1 MSKLH
6 IIADRWNLTHRG
18 LFVVGSQL
26 NVPPS
31 IREFYYTAASSYTRS
46 VYNNSTSCAATGM
59 YSSDIKHAAQVISE
73 FGHSVSVEVNNSV
86 VLYIDGVPYVNPN
99 TKITSTS
106 VTVWTVFNNRLVQ
119 CVRVGKT
126 IRNTIE
132 LTDLFGN
139 TSNHVEVIK
148 QSVSPHLKHSV
159 FLTQTGY
166 SIGCEYTTFDNCGNQ
181 LDEFVSYQLSEYSC
195 TINQKCGQEKFS
207 SINSNTEI
215 LGISQNGSK
224 TSHLRHFFNLRYK

>member
-18 LFVVGSQL
+18 LFVVGSQP

-99 TKITSTS
+99 TKITSTG
-106 VTVWTVFNNRLVQ
+106 LAPQ
-119 CVRVGKT
+119 CSSHNPFLLSRRRK
-126 IRNTIE
+126 
-132 LTDLFGN
+132 DLAGG
-139 TSNHVEVIK
+139 EGACR
-148 QSVSPHLKHSV
+148 P
-159 FLTQTGY
+159 TG
-166 SIGCEYTTFDNCGNQ
+166 G
-181 LDEFVSYQLSEYSC
+181 
-195 TINQKCGQEKFS
+195 
-207 SINSNTEI
+207 
-215 LGISQNGSK
+215 
-224 TSHLRHFFNLRYK
+224 